1 MEVIAKLCGSVSQSS
16 LQMVENPDGT
26 ALHPLMQ
33 RLHEIA
39 AEAGGN
45 VTYTAVKAVLV
56 SEFGQNVFEE
66 HKTTLSNH
74 KRTIHAT
81 KYTSFNQTESPIYF
95 THHVNHCCTNR
106 SFNHIQIN

>member
-45 VTYTAVKAVLV
+45 VTYTIEINSVCIP
-56 SEFGQNVFEE
+56 VF
-66 HKTTLSNH
+66 
-74 KRTIHAT
+74 RIA
-81 KYTSFNQTESPIYF
+81 
-95 THHVNHCCTNR
+95 
-106 SFNHIQIN
+106 